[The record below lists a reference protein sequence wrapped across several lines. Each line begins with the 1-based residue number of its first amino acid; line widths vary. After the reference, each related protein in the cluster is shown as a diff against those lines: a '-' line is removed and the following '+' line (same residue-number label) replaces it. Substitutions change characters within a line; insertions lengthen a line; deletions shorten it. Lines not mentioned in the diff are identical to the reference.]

1 MNLLESAWGL
11 AQEGFHVFPIS
22 PGQKAPPLFTGW
34 IEKATRDPEQIKA
47 WWERNPTANIG
58 ISTSKFGDDE
68 ALLVVDV
75 DNKNG
80 KKGDDELLRLELEGK
95 EFPDTFIQRTPTG
108 GRHLVYRVR
117 EPVRQ
122 GANVLGPGIDVRS
135 RGGYIVGAGSC
146 LPGGTYSASGGDIRD
161 APDWLIQ
168 SCGYSSRRE
177 TSKNTENSPGVD
189 RVRAATRATHYLRS
203 EAPHAVEGDGGDQ
216 TTFAVA
222 ARIKDFG
229 VDLETAFQLLS
240 TEWNEQCS
248 PPWDP
253 EDLYEKVKNAYLY
266 GNKVPGEDAPEVQF
280 AREKITASEKVIP
293 NDEDTRQDLDP
304 ITKLNKKFAYIGGN
318 KGFILHETKDAEGN
332 FALEYI
338 DVATF
343 HQNLAPHTLS
353 HGDKKVQISRKWI
366 ASPDRRDYQG
376 LCFLPGKKPLP
387 GFYNLW
393 RGFAVEVLDRAPTKQ
408 EKASLDAFLEHAKN
422 NVCAGEESLFVWL
435 MGYFA
440 HLVQRP
446 WELPLVALVFRGKK
460 GVGKNALVERVGH
473 LLGNHFTVV
482 SNRRYLTGNFNSF
495 LENQLMLVLDEAF
508 WSGDKPSEGI
518 LKDLITGTHRQ
529 IERKGQE
536 PYRVK
541 NCLRTVIIG
550 NEGWLVPATEDER
563 RYAVFDVGEGRRQ
576 DRSFFIEMRE
586 GMEAGGYRL
595 LLKYLMDFDL
605 SQVEVGSAPKTE
617 ALLDQKIESLDPF
630 YQWWFECL
638 SAGDITGSDFGGGW
652 PAEITTVRFRDAYR
666 RHVQGRN
673 ISRYLHAD
681 VSLGKLL
688 RKCLPE
694 AMRRMKRVDD
704 SDDRFPVY
712 VLPFLSAARDAW
724 DQFIGHKVKWE
735 VIDGNETIFD

>member
-1 MNLLESAWGL
+1 MSFFDIAKWL
-11 AQEGFHVFPIS
+11 AEKGTPVFPLIPNS
-22 PGQKAPPLFTGW
+22 KLPAIKNYSGR
-34 IEKATRDPEQIKA
+34 ATTDLDQLRRWDAE
-47 WWERNPTANIG
+47 NPKYGVG
-58 ISTSKFGDDE
+58 ISTENMLGVDIDFKNGKNGYE
-68 ALLVVDV
+68 ALL
-75 DNKNG
+75 
-80 KKGDDELLRLELEGK
+80 ELELEGFS
-95 EFPDTFIQRTPTG
+95 FPKTYEQKTPTNG
-108 GRHLVYRVR
+108 GHLLFWSKT
-117 EPVRQ
+117 PVRQ
-122 GANVLGPGIDVRS
+122 GVNVLGKGVDTRGK
-135 RGGYIVGAGSC
+135 GGYLVGAGTG
-146 LPGGTYSASGGDIRD
+146 LNGKKYTGNDIPIAD
-161 APDWLIQ
+161 APEWLIQ
-168 SCGYSSRRE
+168 KCGRGIR
-177 TSKNTENSPGVD
+177 GVD
-189 RVRAATRATHYLRS
+189 RVRASARATHYLRS
-203 EAPHAVEGDGGDQ
+203 EAPLAVEGYGGDQ

-266 GNKVPGEDAPEVQF
+266 GNKIPGEDAPEVQF
-280 AREKITASEKVIP
+280 AREKITAS
-293 NDEDTRQDLDP
+293 DEDTRQDLDP
-304 ITKLNKKFAYIGGN
+304 ITKLNKNFAYIGGN

-338 DVATF
+338 DVPTF

-366 ASPDRRDYQG
+366 ASPDRREYRG
-376 LCFLPGKKPLP
+376 LCFLPGKKTLP

-393 RGFAVEVLDRAPTKQ
+393 RGFAVEVLDRAPSHREQ
-408 EKASLDAFLEHAKN
+408 ASLDAFLEHAKN
-422 NVCAGEESLFVWL
+422 NVCAGEEPLFVWL

-541 NCLRTVIIG
+541 NCLRVAIIG
-550 NEGWLVPATEDER
+550 NEDWLVPATEDER

-576 DRSFFIEMRE
+576 DRKFFIEMRE

-605 SQVEVGSAPKTE
+605 SRVEVGQAPSTE
-617 ALLDQKIESLDPF
+617 ALMDQKVESLDPF
-630 YQWWFECL
+630 YRWWLGCL
-638 SAGDITGSDFGGGW
+638 TAGRIEGIDFQEVWPEEASKTG
-652 PAEITTVRFRDAYR
+652 FRDAYR
-666 RHVQGRN
+666 RYAKDRN
-673 ISRYLHAD
+673 IGRYLHDEAAI
-681 VSLGKLL
+681 SRLL
-688 RKCLPE
+688 KRCLPQVE
-694 AMRRMKRVDD
+694 FSRKREGPE
-704 SDDRFPVY
+704 RCRVY
-712 VLPFLSAARDAW
+712 VLPSLLAARAAW

-735 VIDGNETIFD
+735 VIRGDETIFD